1 MSSWQVERRAD
12 TWLPTSG
19 AEMQWDVRAS
29 FAGFPSGG
37 STTHGSAGHFNAHEV
52 GADDELYSLTI
63 EPRFK

>member
-1 MSSWQVERRAD
+1 
-12 TWLPTSG
+12 
-19 AEMQWDVRAS
+19 MQWDVRAS